1 MSSEHATPTE
11 TPVHEE
17 HDAAEF
23 HVDRF
28 ESAWVKI
35 AVLLLVVFGVAI
47 SISSFGYGV
56 QIPSVYQRID
66 PRVFATPGM
75 PDAGAFANPGLREL
89 APGQYEAYV
98 LAQIWSF
105 SPAEIR
111 VPVGSRVTFYVTSR
125 DVQHGFK
132 LQDTNL
138 NMMVLPGQVSTL
150 SVTFDKPGTHNFIC
164 HEYCGSLHHTM
175 YGRVVVEEVADS
187 TAVQN

>member
-1 MSSEHATPTE
+1 MSAEHQTPQE
-11 TPVHEE
+11 APAG

-23 HVDRF
+23 HVDWY
-28 ESAWVKI
+28 ESAWLKLS
-35 AVLLLVVFGVAI
+35 VLLLLIFGTAI

-66 PRVFATPGM
+66 PRVFATPGA
-75 PDAGAFANPGLREL
+75 PDAGAFTNPGLREL
-89 APGQYEAYV
+89 SPGQYEAHI

-105 SPAEIR
+105 NPAEIR

-125 DVQHGFK
+125 DVIHGFK

-138 NMMVLPGQVSTL
+138 TMMVLPGQVSTL
-150 SVTFDKPGTHNFIC
+150 TVTFDKPGIHDFIC
-164 HEYCGSLHHTM
+164 NEYCGTLHHTM
-175 YGRVVVEEVADS
+175 YGRVIVEDVADS